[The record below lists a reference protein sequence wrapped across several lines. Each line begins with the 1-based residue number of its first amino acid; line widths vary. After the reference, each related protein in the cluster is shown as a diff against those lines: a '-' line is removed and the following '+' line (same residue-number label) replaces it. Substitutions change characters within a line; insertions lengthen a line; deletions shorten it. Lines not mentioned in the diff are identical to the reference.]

1 MRRAAKIDANHREIV
16 AVFRAYGAS
25 VQTLAA
31 VGQGVPDLLVGY
43 QGRNYLV
50 EVKDGNK
57 SPSRRRLTDDQEAW
71 RETWR
76 GELPYVVRDREDAMA
91 MLR

>member
-1 MRRAAKIDANHREIV
+1 MRRAAKIDANHRDIV
-16 AVFRAYGAS
+16 TVLRAYGAS